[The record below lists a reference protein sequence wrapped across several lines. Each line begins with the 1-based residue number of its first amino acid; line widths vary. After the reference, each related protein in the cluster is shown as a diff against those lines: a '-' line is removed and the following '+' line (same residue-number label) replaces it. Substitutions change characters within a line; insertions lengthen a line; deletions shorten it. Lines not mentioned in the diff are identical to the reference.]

1 MVILRNLIKTSDNI
15 IECDYY
21 PEDRKTYGHVSI
33 NVETRKIIEKD
44 SKREENDEID
54 MYFNH
59 AALKLLKIGETDAFK
74 NNSFKSEYSVMWY

>member
-33 NVETRKIIEKD
+33 NVETREIIEKD